1 MIVETVD
8 LIWVNVSA
16 RRIQSLRSG
25 PTSESPRFYDRLA
38 LVRLQSSANV
48 KDDAMAK
55 KSKSKAKKTKRAL
68 TSKPKEIRDIS
79 EMLDSIRLDW
89 KDLSKKP
96 VAIRHTRGVKKLLRW
111 CEEELKALRKYYN
124 ETDA

>member
-1 MIVETVD
+1 
-8 LIWVNVSA
+8 
-16 RRIQSLRSG
+16 
-25 PTSESPRFYDRLA
+25 
-38 LVRLQSSANV
+38 LQSGANV

-55 KSKSKAKKTKRAL
+55 KSKGAPTAKQKA
-68 TSKPKEIRDIS
+68 IRDVS

-111 CEEELKALRKYYN
+111 CEAELKALRKYYN
-124 ETDA
+124 ETDG